1 MNIIEIVYLY
11 LKKQNVLNVFS
22 YVNWNEIILP
32 ERETNNI
39 LLVRVLYIFGINGC
53 LVSSLN

>member
-11 LKKQNVLNVFS
+11 LNKQNVLNVLS

-39 LLVRVLYIFGINGC
+39 LLVRVLYIFGINGY

>member
-32 ERETNNI
+32 ERETNDI